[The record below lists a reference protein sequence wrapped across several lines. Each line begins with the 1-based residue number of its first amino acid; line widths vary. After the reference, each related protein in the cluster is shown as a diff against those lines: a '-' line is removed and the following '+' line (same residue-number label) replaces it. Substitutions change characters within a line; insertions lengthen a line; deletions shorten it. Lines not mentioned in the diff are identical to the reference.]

1 MNVLTFGDKS
11 APAMAQVALKK
22 TAVEGEAI
30 NPRAAQTVKDN
41 TYMDNILGCMK
52 I

>member
-1 MNVLTFGDKS
+1 MEKHGNKQTTFGDKP

-30 NPRAAQTVKDN
+30 NPRAPQRLKDN
-41 TYMDNILGCMK
+41 I
-52 I
+52 